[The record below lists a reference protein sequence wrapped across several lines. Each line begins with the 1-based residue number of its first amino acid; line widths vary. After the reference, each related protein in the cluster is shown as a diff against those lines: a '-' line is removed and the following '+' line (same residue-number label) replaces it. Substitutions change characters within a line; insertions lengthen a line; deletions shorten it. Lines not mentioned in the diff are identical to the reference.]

1 MTKKYEKSRE
11 TPGVLIHFIMSK
23 MFFFLG
29 KLHNF
34 ALNLFFIV
42 QANNNNNKK
51 KHFSFDYTGFLLS
64 ITTKHK

>member
-1 MTKKYEKSRE
+1 MMMTKKYEKSRE

-51 KHFSFDYTGFLLS
+51 NTSAL
-64 ITTKHK
+64 TTQGSC